1 MENPIIEVS
10 AKSFLTASKVNKR
23 QRMLLYIWFGFGQ
36 PLLIIGVWLAIVFFL
51 YSYLLNSH
59 DLLSNLN
66 RLGDY
71 SLIIISMGII
81 LALWFA
87 LRYLWKALIM
97 MRNHELQQRIGE
109 THPQQA
115 HRIVKVMH
123 DEAGN
128 ITHIQPQ

>member
-1 MENPIIEVS
+1 MENPIIEIS
-10 AKSFLTASKVNKR
+10 AKSFLNASTVNKR
-23 QRMLLYIWFGFGQ
+23 QRLLLYIWFGFGQ

-51 YSYLLNSH
+51 YRYMLNSH

-87 LRYLWKALIM
+87 LRYLWRVLM
-97 MRNHELQQRIGE
+97 LMRKHELHQRME
-109 THPQQA
+109 ENHPEQA
-115 HRIVKVMH
+115 HRIVKVIH

>member
-36 PLLIIGVWLAIVFFL
+36 SLLIIGVWLAIVFFL

-87 LRYLWKALIM
+87 LRYLWKVLIM
-97 MRNHELQQRIGE
+97 MRNHELQQHIGE

>member
-1 MENPIIEVS
+1 MENPIIEIS
-10 AKSFLTASKVNKR
+10 AKSFLNASTVNKR
-23 QRMLLYIWFGFGQ
+23 QRLLLYIWFGFGQ

-51 YSYLLNSH
+51 YRYMLNSH

-87 LRYLWKALIM
+87 LRYLWRVLM
-97 MRNHELQQRIGE
+97 LMRNHELHQRMAE
-109 THPQQA
+109 THPEQA
-115 HRIVKVMH
+115 HRIVKVIH